1 MSQPVSLES
10 HVPKRPSTVVT
21 PPGAMPP
28 PGGSWRGNGSR
39 KRRNWRKTVFRL
51 HGWIGLNLGL
61 LLFVVCF
68 SGAVATLS
76 HEIDWL
82 LDARHRVPA
91 QDAPYDWTA
100 MHETVAR
107 TFPDGWNTGLYVAGA
122 SGALASAGAR
132 TAALAYVG
140 LPDGQTRKVYLD
152 PYTGALR
159 GHTNFF
165 NVQRFFRT
173 FHRRLF
179 DGSRGILIVTLWTFV
194 LLVSSVSGFVF
205 YRGWLKQ
212 LFTLRL
218 SKGRR
223 LRWSDLHKTIGVWG
237 LAFSVLIALT
247 GVFYFVEV
255 MFQGAD
261 NYDALLPPDLPQV
274 DEAGLAAFGPQPTL
288 LPASAYV
295 RAAEAAYPGLNVLAI
310 QMPHAPGRAVYVS
323 GQAGNVL
330 TRDRADKVHL
340 HPFTAEVLGI
350 QKTSDLGVVPFITD
364 AVDPLHFGYFGGL
377 WTKILWFVFGL
388 ILSFSI
394 LSGTYLWV
402 IRSETGRRG
411 ASRWLRGAPVAVGVT
426 LAYLFFVAFTTVQG
440 IQNYAPPNKTLA
452 PVAHLAVGPYD
463 VRIDCTAPCDTEAG
477 AAMAVR
483 FLGDGLPNYTEAR
496 LITQD
501 ADVQNLRGAS
511 WRPTTVVEAER
522 GTPLTLS
529 VTTRDGR
536 LHEATFTPSAVASLA
551 RPGARWPDA
560 VPGVWWVVTVFVV
573 ITAVFIVAWLIL
585 VLRAFRTVSTPQH
598 ESTT

>member
-10 HVPKRPSTVVT
+10 HVPKRPSPVVK
-21 PPGAMPP
+21 PPGGMPP
-28 PGGSWRGNGSR
+28 PGGSRRRNGAR
-39 KRRNWRKTVFRL
+39 KRKNWRKTTFRL
-51 HGWIGLNLGL
+51 HGWVGLNLGL
-61 LLFVVCF
+61 LLFIVCF
-68 SGAVATLS
+68 SGSFATIS

-107 TFPDGWNTGLYVAGA
+107 TFPDGRNSGLYVAGA
-122 SGALASAGAR
+122 SGTLASAGAR
-132 TAALAYVG
+132 TAALAYVA
-140 LPDGQTRKVYLD
+140 LTDGQTRKVFLD

-179 DGSRGILIVTLWTFV
+179 DGSRGILIVTLWGVV

-212 LFTLRL
+212 LLTLRL

-274 DEAGLAAFGPQPTL
+274 DEAGLAAFGPQPAL

-310 QMPHAPGRAVYVS
+310 RMPHAPGRAVYVS

-402 IRSETGRRG
+402 IRSETGRQG

-426 LAYLFFVAFTTVQG
+426 LAYLFVVAFATVRG
-440 IQNYAPPNKTLA
+440 IQYYAPPNQTLA
-452 PVAHLAVGPYD
+452 PVAHLGVGPYD

-477 AAMAVR
+477 AALAVR

-522 GTPLTLS
+522 GTPVTLS

-536 LHEATFTPSAVASLA
+536 IHEASFTPSVVASPA
-551 RPGARWPDA
+551 RPGTHWPDTR
-560 VPGVWWVVTVFVV
+560 PGVWWVVTLFVV
-573 ITAVFIVAWLIL
+573 ITAVFIVAWLAL
-585 VLRAFRTVSTPQH
+585 VLRVFRTVPAHQH
-598 ESTT
+598 EPAT